1 MKIYYSNVHNL
12 IEQAGADDA
21 ILEDLMKKVDKERI
35 EKAVRFKRLPD
46 KVSSLVG
53 GALIQTALKDY
64 IQESKTQKFS
74 PEDVLDISYVLVEN
88 GKPYVKNY
96 PSFHFSLSHSGN
108 YVALVTADIP
118 VGIDVQ
124 EERVSDPD
132 KLAERFYSDKENE
145 ILRKIEDDEERSHMF
160 FRIWS
165 AKEAYIKMTG
175 YGLQE
180 DLSGFHIS
188 FDDMEIRKGSPE
200 ATAGYIIEPL
210 PLIGNVLTVCIGERT
225 DNINLQEVVF

>member
-1 MKIYYSNVHNL
+1 LKIYYSNVHNL

-46 KVSSLVG
+46 KVCSLVG

-88 GKPYVKNY
+88 GKPCVKNY
-96 PSFHFSLSHSGN
+96 PSFHFSLSHSGD
-108 YVALVTADIP
+108 YVALATANIP

-225 DNINLQEVVF
+225 DNINLQEVAF